1 MARKGNRH
9 ARKKA
14 KRLIHLFNQT
24 TRTQDEDQELFA
36 LEAELGVNRST
47 RKTNGGGADDEDAA
61 GLWHGVGFGGVL
73 HGTQQ
78 PKKEVF
84 WSCAGDVKGCPI
96 APEPKITM
104 PVEMWQSLWQ
114 LTALSNNEWIAYL
127 IGKLEDGKALIEEV
141 YFPEQTVTGT
151 SCEVPTEVQAKPN
164 TIGAIHSHVG
174 MGAFWSKTDED
185 HANWPIEIVLNRKGD
200 YKALMRVKLDCSR
213 WSRVECK
220 LTISASLPSR
230 AMLESLE
237 ESIKKGKEH
246 EKPTAITV
254 YQTPVAVQRGQY
266 QNAYASWCNVCQKM
280 HGLPRCQNVCAIC
293 GNPEWANHECPTERC
308 QECRTW
314 HRPSEV
320 CRPSDD
326 TLPPDGGIRY
336 GLV

>member
-14 KRLIHLFNQT
+14 KRLMHLFDQT
-24 TRTQDEDQELFA
+24 TRTQEEDRELFA

-47 RKTNGGGADDEDAA
+47 GRPNGSGADDEDAA
-61 GLWHGVGFGGVL
+61 GLWHGVGFGAIGS
-73 HGTQQ
+73 Q

-84 WSCAGDVKGCPI
+84 WSYTGDVKGCPI

-141 YFPEQTVTGT
+141 YFPEQTVTGA
-151 SCEVPTEVQAKPN
+151 SCEVPTEVEAKPN

-174 MGAFWSKTDED
+174 MEAFWSKTDED

-246 EKPTAITV
+246 AKPTAIIV

-266 QNAYASWCNVCQKM
+266 QNAYSSWCNVCQKM
-280 HGLPRCQNVCAIC
+280 HGLPKCQETCAIC
-293 GNPEWANHECPTERC
+293 GNPMWANHDCPVERC
-308 QECRTW
+308 ETCTTF
-314 HRPSEV
+314 HRASEV
-320 CRPSDD
+320 CPIGDD
-326 TLPPDGGIRY
+326 PPPTGTGTHY